1 MTRDEAR
8 ERAERLYASASE
20 STICDAIARALLL
33 AQAEAYEDVRNVI
46 AACGREGID
55 GYMASRVATLR
66 REAEE
71 TDA

>member
-33 AQAEAYEDVRNVI
+33 AQAEAYEACGQVI
-46 AACGREGID
+46 AA
-55 GYMASRVATLR
+55 AALR

-71 TDA
+71 SNG